1 MTSLSAA
8 ISFLSVLTFAL
19 PFSPSTSRAESGKAQ
34 TTTKATDKKADKT
47 EKAGDAK
54 MANPQVSME
63 TSLGTIEIELY
74 QDKAPETVANFLKYV
89 DEGFY
94 SGTIFHRVI
103 DGFMI
108 QGGGFDEKMSQ
119 KKTHEK
125 IKNEAK
131 NGLKNDRGTLAMAR
145 TNEVNSATAQFFINV
160 RNNDFLN
167 HKNDMEYGYA
177 VFGKVTKGKD
187 ASGKSVDGLEI
198 VDKIKA
204 VPTGFKGGMQDVPN
218 TAVVIKSVKRL
229 SPADK
234 GDHGVPSV

>member
-1 MTSLSAA
+1 
-8 ISFLSVLTFAL
+8 
-19 PFSPSTSRAESGKAQ
+19 
-34 TTTKATDKKADKT
+34 
-47 EKAGDAK
+47 